1 MNIVRI
7 PDMVASGPH
16 NRPPQLVVDLEGL
29 APELTKEQAAT
40 LTAVSTGVR
49 GLGSQAQ
56 VTPEQLADALR
67 RKAEAEAAAK
77 AGGSSWL
84 KPLLLIGGLAYVAYA
99 VYGIRKERASSSSSE
114 TYRRRRPRRRYASVP
129 G

>member
-49 GLGSQAQ
+49 GLRGQDS
-56 VTPEQLADALR
+56 
-67 RKAEAEAAAK
+67 
-77 AGGSSWL
+77 SSWF
-84 KPLLLIGGLAYVAYA
+84 KPLLVVGALAYIAYA
-99 VYGIRKERASSSSSE
+99 FYGIRKERASSSSSE